1 MTCCSTVGVAGFE
14 STASSP
20 AKQFRRRRD
29 RRTGAVL
36 SSLGETG
43 GEGRPAAG
51 SLGVEAAVRGAL
63 PAQPATGRVLVVWS
77 CSVSHRV
84 LMTLALAQRP
94 VAGQPGFGERH
105 RLDPGLVRIAQLQQS
120 VLQEP
125 VDDVGD
131 EPAGDRVA
139 MVVVV
144 VRPACQATPVYPAQP
159 INSKKSGP
167 VSFMS
172 HRWRRSSRRASWW
185 GRSPWPLE
193 LVPRVHALLAGFVG
207 LQRHHDPHPEVDGGQ
222 GDPGHDVG
230 VHSRRL

>member
-1 MTCCSTVGVAGFE
+1 M
-14 STASSP
+14 
-20 AKQFRRRRD
+20 
-29 RRTGAVL
+29 
-36 SSLGETG
+36 
-43 GEGRPAAG
+43 
-51 SLGVEAAVRGAL
+51 EAAVRGAL

-144 VRPACQATPVYPAQP
+144 IRPACQGYPGVPGAAP
-159 INSKKSGP
+159 ST
-167 VSFMS
+167 
-172 HRWRRSSRRASWW
+172 RRSPDRSASCHTA
-185 GRSPWPLE
+185 GVGHRDE
-193 LVPRVHALLAGFVG
+193 RHVGALTVA
-207 LQRHHDPHPEVDGGQ
+207 P
-222 GDPGHDVG
+222 
-230 VHSRRL
+230 